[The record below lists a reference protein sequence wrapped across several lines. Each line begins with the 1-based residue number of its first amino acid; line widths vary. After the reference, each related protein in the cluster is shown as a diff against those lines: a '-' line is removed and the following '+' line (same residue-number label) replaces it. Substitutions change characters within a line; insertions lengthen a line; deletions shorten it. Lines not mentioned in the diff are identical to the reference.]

1 MNRSNLLR
9 TLIIGSL
16 AWVGCTVAPKALA
29 ASFGYTDT
37 PMLPGGKWHVH
48 DPNRPQP
55 EVVKPG
61 TFSTQKKPG
70 KAPSDAIVL
79 FDGENL
85 SKWRTGNG
93 EPSGWKIED
102 GAMVVPPKGTANGG
116 DIWTKEEFGDCQ
128 LHVEWATPEP
138 PKGQSQERGNSGIF
152 FFGIYEL
159 QVLDCYENKTYPDG
173 QAASL
178 YGQQPPLVNASRK
191 PGAWQVYDIAFTAP
205 RFKDGKLESPAY
217 VTVFHNGVLVQN
229 HVALL
234 GATGHRSL
242 AAYSPHAA
250 KGPLKLQDHND
261 PVRFRNIWVRP
272 LKSGS

>member
-79 FDGENL
+79 FNGEDL

-173 QAASL
+173 QAAAL

-191 PGAWQVYDIAFTAP
+191 AGDWQVYDIAFTAP

-217 VTVFHNGVLVQN
+217 VTIFHNGVLVQN

-250 KGPLKLQDHND
+250 KGPLNLQDHND

-272 LKSGS
+272 LKAGS